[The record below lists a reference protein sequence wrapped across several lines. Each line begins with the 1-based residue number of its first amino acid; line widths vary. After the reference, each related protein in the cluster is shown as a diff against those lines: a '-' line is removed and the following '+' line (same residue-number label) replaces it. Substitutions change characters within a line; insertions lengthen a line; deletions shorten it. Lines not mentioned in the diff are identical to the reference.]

1 MSHRHSRS
9 NLDIVINAGLTKFPS
24 SGCNSW
30 GSSGTVWFKIDQESV
45 VSGTQNAGNRAGDTI
60 VGTLN
65 WTSTVI
71 ASLAAGEYLIRH
83 GLIAV
88 H

>member
-1 MSHRHSRS
+1 
-9 NLDIVINAGLTKFPS
+9 
-24 SGCNSW
+24 
-30 GSSGTVWFKIDQESV
+30 

-60 VGTLN
+60 VDTLN

-83 GLIAV
+83 ELIAV
-88 H
+88 HQANNLQCKMPPRSCSSHLYSSLLFLPSPGHLVSKGTAYRVY